1 MSASGISRWTKRKW
15 AFALLTVATSGIML
29 ASVGHADEA
38 ARATTASELSSAERE
53 GIIFERQQAMLQ
65 LERDSDLLGKIV
77 AGIAP
82 ADKLAA
88 TTRAVANGAKDSVT
102 SFADKVP
109 GGRSKPEVWSNN
121 ADFTRRMESFAR
133 NAEAMAKAGES
144 GNIAAVTGLMIEAMP
159 CKECHDLYREP
170 KKPKQGA

>member
-1 MSASGISRWTKRKW
+1 MGK
-15 AFALLTVATSGIML
+15 ALQRRSWLAWPTLAIAVAALPL
-29 ASVGHADEA
+29 ASIGRADEA
-38 ARATTASELSSAERE
+38 PSTNSAAALSSQERE

-65 LERDSDLLGKIV
+65 LERDSDTLGKIV

-82 ADKLAA
+82 PDKLAE
-88 TTRAVANGAKDSVT
+88 TTKSIAQAANDSLT

-121 ADFTRRMESFAR
+121 ADFTRRMEAFAR
-133 NAEAMAKAGES
+133 NADAMAKAGQT
-144 GNIAAVTGLMIEAMP
+144 GNVTAVTELMIEAMP

-170 KKPKQGA
+170 KKPVQGAAL

>member
-1 MSASGISRWTKRKW
+1 
-15 AFALLTVATSGIML
+15 ML
-29 ASVGHADEA
+29 ASVGHADESTSA
-38 ARATTASELSSAERE
+38 STASELSPAERE

-65 LERDSDLLGKIV
+65 LDRDSDMLGKIV

-109 GGRSKPEVWSNN
+109 GGRSKPAVWSNN

-144 GNIAAVTGLMIEAMP
+144 GNITAVTELMIEAMP

-170 KKPKQGA
+170 KKPQQGT